1 MRKSLLDL
9 IEENNI
15 EDIQNNIE
23 NYDVNYIFYQG
34 TPNQTTALIYAVYYD
49 RLEIV
54 ELLLKNKANVN
65 IVNYDNETA
74 LIYSDDIYIIGD
86 STDASSIGSIPKSG
100 YVAYSMGKVAGL
112 ASFYHLLEKESPAP
126 SMINTCYS
134 LVSQTEGISV
144 SAVYKF
150 NKDKNKIVTVKNA
163 SGLSPQRSNLIA
175 LNAWDWAQAIWM
187 DMLT

>member
-74 LIYSDDIYIIGD
+74 LIYSDDIYITELLINNNANVNVQD
-86 STDASSIGSIPKSG
+86 NT
-100 YVAYSMGKVAGL
+100 GKT
-112 ASFYHLLEKESPAP
+112 P
-126 SMINTCYS
+126 
-134 LVSQTEGISV
+134 
-144 SAVYKF
+144 
-150 NKDKNKIVTVKNA
+150 
-163 SGLSPQRSNLIA
+163 LIH
-175 LNAWDWAQAIWM
+175 NI
-187 DMLT
+187 